1 MNPKIMPFFSYRIV
15 ISLLIFIS
23 IAGGLA
29 FGQGGGMETPEFA
42 RLRIERLRQTA
53 KTLQELAHQPLPLD
67 LPASEQNEAKRFSL
81 WLKNSS
87 QRLYDLANRWQAALD
102 TAVHT
107 KTNDPKK
114 QTSSMRDM
122 IMSFNLQYLMLQNKI
137 SHENR
142 QFSLVSNIMKNKHD
156 TAKNSINNIR

>member
-1 MNPKIMPFFSYRIV
+1 MKSNIASFLCKGILL
-15 ISLLIFIS
+15 SLLAMIPVID
-23 IAGGLA
+23 GRT
-29 FGQGGGMETPEFA
+29 FGQDRQTETPEFA
-42 RLRIERLRQTA
+42 RQRIEKLRQTA
-53 KTLQELAHQPLPLD
+53 KTLQELANQPLPPN

-81 WLKNSS
+81 WLKKSS
-87 QRLYDLANRWQAALD
+87 ERFYDLANRWQAALD
-102 TAVHT
+102 KAVNT
-107 KTNDPKK
+107 KTNDQETQK
-114 QTSSMRDM
+114 SSMREM